1 MASRKAPRNRRL
13 KTREVD
19 DEPSLA
25 HASTALASVAPPP
38 HHDDEPKGQRWV
50 RFKQAVWTALRA
62 VAVVVAIAGAIAV
75 GRLVRNY
82 LHTSESFA
90 VTAIHVEGNARIEEA
105 SLIETAELAVGD
117 NVFDD
122 PPHEVERRLRDHPWI
137 AAARVERRLPGTFSI
152 EIEERH
158 PAACLMLDDELYLI
172 GDDATLFKSHELGD
186 PIDLPVVTGVERDR
200 FISDRA
206 YRTSLL
212 IETVALMHDYR
223 MAGLW
228 RREPIGEIHVGR
240 ADDVTL
246 YVGEDGMEVRLGRG
260 PFLTKLRRLRRVLDR
275 LGDERAL
282 YVYLDNVRRP
292 DRVTVRLRETPAPPE
307 EGPEEAQRADSTSPA
322 AQTAPPADPAG

>member
-1 MASRKAPRNRRL
+1 MASRKPQPRNRR
-13 KTREVD
+13 TRAKEIED
-19 DEPSLA
+19 SQDEGSFA

-38 HHDDEPKGQRWV
+38 NDDDSHGRRWARV
-50 RFKQAVWTALRA
+50 KRVLWTTMQTI
-62 VAVVVAIAGAIAV
+62 AVVVAIAGAIAV

-90 VTAIHVEGNARIEEA
+90 ITAIHVEGNERIDEA
-105 SLIETAELAVGD
+105 SLIETAGVQVGE
-117 NVFDD
+117 NVFED
-122 PPHEVERRLRDHPWI
+122 PPHEVEQRLADHPWI
-137 AAARVERRLPGTFSI
+137 ASARVERRLPGTFTI
-152 EIEERH
+152 EVEERH
-158 PAACLMLDDELYLI
+158 PAACLMLDDELYLV
-172 GDDATLFKSHELGD
+172 GDDATLFKSHQLGD
-186 PIDLPVVTGVERDR
+186 PIDLPVVTGVDRDR
-200 FISDRA
+200 FIRDRA

-246 YVGEDGMEVRLGRG
+246 YVGDDGLEVRLGRG

-292 DRVTVRLRETPAPPE
+292 DRVTVRLRETAEPPSDDD
-307 EGPEEAQRADSTSPA
+307 GVALTMQTS
-322 AQTAPPADPAG
+322 DR

>member
-1 MASRKAPRNRRL
+1 MGRNSRRNRKLATQAAKPSNRRL
-13 KTREVD
+13 RAREVPPEIDAD
-19 DEPSLA
+19 DEASFA

-38 HHDDEPKGQRWV
+38 GEVSPGRWR
-50 RFKQAVWTALRA
+50 RFKRAVWTTVQA
-62 VAVVVAIAGAIAV
+62 VAVLVAIAGAIAV

-90 VTAIHVEGNARIEEA
+90 VTAIHIDGNERLDEA
-105 SLIETAELAVGD
+105 ALIETAGVRMGE
-117 NVFDD
+117 NVFED

-137 AAARVERRLPGTFSI
+137 ASARVERRLPGTFRI

-158 PAACLMLDDELYLI
+158 AAACLMLDDELYLV
-172 GDDATLFKSHELGD
+172 GDDATLFKSHQLGD
-186 PIDLPVVTGVERDR
+186 PIDLPVVTGVDRERFVR
-200 FISDRA
+200 DRA

-240 ADDVTL
+240 TDEVTL

-260 PFLTKLRRLRRVLDR
+260 PFLGKLRRLRRVLDR
-275 LGDERAL
+275 LGEERAL

-292 DRVTVRLRETPAPPE
+292 DRVTVRLRETPE
-307 EGPEEAQRADSTSPA
+307 VPA
-322 AQTAPPADPAG
+322 EDDAQTS

>member
-1 MASRKAPRNRRL
+1 MKKPQKRNRRL
-13 KTREVD
+13 RRAEAD
-19 DEPSLA
+19 DGVELG
-25 HASTALASVAPPP
+25 HASTALASVVPPP
-38 HHDDEPKGQRWV
+38 HDDASDERPGRLWV
-50 RFKQAVWTALRA
+50 RFKRAFWTTVQAA
-62 VAVVVAIAGAIAV
+62 AVVVAIAGAVAV

-90 VTAIHVEGNARIEEA
+90 VTAIHVDGNERIDEA
-105 SLIETAELAVGD
+105 ALIETAGLQVGE

-122 PPHEVERRLRDHPWI
+122 PPHEVEQRLLDHPWI
-137 AAARVERRLPGTFSI
+137 AGARVERRLPGTFSV

-158 PAACLMLDDELYLI
+158 PAACLMLDDELYLV

-186 PIDLPVVTGVERDR
+186 PIDLPVVTGVDRDR
-200 FISDRA
+200 FIRDRA

-212 IETVALMHDYR
+212 VETVALMHDYR

-246 YVGEDGMEVRLGRG
+246 YVGEDGLEVRLGRG

-275 LGDERAL
+275 LGEERAL

-292 DRVTVRLRETPAPPE
+292 DRVTVRLRETAEPPSGE
-307 EGPEEAQRADSTSPA
+307 EPQVVDS
-322 AQTAPPADPAG
+322 

>member
-1 MASRKAPRNRRL
+1 MRSKPRNRR
-13 KTREVD
+13 TRAKEIEQP
-19 DEPSLA
+19 DEPSFA

-38 HHDDEPKGQRWV
+38 HDAHERRGRAWA
-50 RFKQAVWTALRA
+50 RFKRAFWTTVQA
-62 VAVVVAIAGAIAV
+62 VAVVVAIAGAIAI

-90 VTAIHVEGNARIEEA
+90 ITAIHVEGNERIDEA
-105 SLIETAELAVGD
+105 TLIETAGLQVGE
-117 NVFDD
+117 NVFAD
-122 PPHEVERRLRDHPWI
+122 PPHEVEQRLADHPWI
-137 AAARVERRLPGTFSI
+137 ASARVERRLPGTFTI

-158 PAACLMLDDELYLI
+158 PAACLMLDDELYLV
-172 GDDATLFKSHELGD
+172 GDDATLFKSHQLGD
-186 PIDLPVVTGVERDR
+186 PIDLPVVTGVDRDR
-200 FISDRA
+200 FIRDRA

-246 YVGEDGMEVRLGRG
+246 YVGEDGLEVRLGRG

-275 LGDERAL
+275 LGEERAL

-292 DRVTVRLRETPAPPE
+292 DRVTVRLRESPEPPSE
-307 EGPEEAQRADSTSPA
+307 EPA
-322 AQTAPPADPAG
+322 AAQSS